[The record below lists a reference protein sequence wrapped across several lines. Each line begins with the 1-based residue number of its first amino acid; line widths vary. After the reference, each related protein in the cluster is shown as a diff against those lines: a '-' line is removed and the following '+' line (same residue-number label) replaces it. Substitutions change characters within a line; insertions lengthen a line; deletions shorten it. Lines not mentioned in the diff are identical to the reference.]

1 MKSAYIDGL
10 APRRGKAASAGT
22 KSTTPVFKKNM
33 TNPLP
38 RKQLLDPLEIEKIQ
52 QEKRSRT
59 RIARVETVSNEP
71 EVAAEDF
78 SQTDN
83 YDDFLEPISAFNLE
97 KDRDQNEFGLD
108 RDEKRGSLN
117 DDDEIDINSEEI
129 DEEINKDKKPKK
141 KPFIFRHKKLCF
153 FLVFL
158 LVVGG
163 VGYFYGNQIISK
175 ITGGKSNL
183 FDFVSTMVSEKY
195 TPLKTDA
202 NGQTNIAVFG
212 TSGYDMSGNEGRGV
226 HDGAQ
231 LTDSLMEV
239 TLNQES
245 KNANMISIPR
255 DLKVGREACYAG
267 KINEVYTCASNNGKN
282 EEAGAQAVMNVLETV
297 TGLKNQYYIHL
308 NWGSLIQIV
317 DALGGIE
324 VTFDEDIT
332 DYGWTNIVIKKNIPT
347 TLNGEK
353 ALALARAR
361 HGVAG
366 GDFARGENQQRILT
380 AVKEKI
386 VKKGMDIPAMIALVN
401 ALGDNI
407 RTNIKIDEMKTGA
420 HLLSQFNSENMKTL
434 PLANLPDGTTY
445 VTNASYPVQGINIS
459 YVIPA
464 AGLNNYTKIHQYVQK
479 AITEN
484 VDSVATARLLVLNG
498 SGERGAASDE
508 KLELEKVGFKNI
520 ETDNAPT
527 SDYQDITIY
536 QIGEKP
542 MAKKGLTDYYKIE
555 VKDKSE
561 LPQGVKSHGYDFVI
575 IRGKET
581 AKKSTN

>member
-10 APRRGKAASAGT
+10 APRRNKAVSTGVKSA
-22 KSTTPVFKKNM
+22 TPVFKKNM

-52 QEKRSRT
+52 REKHGQA
-59 RIARVETVSNEP
+59 RIAKVEAVSKKSEAELNDFSESDNS
-71 EVAAEDF
+71 EDF
-78 SQTDN
+78 LQ
-83 YDDFLEPISAFNLE
+83 PVSAFNLE
-97 KDRDQNEFGLD
+97 KNQEQDDLGLKHD
-108 RDEKRGSLN
+108 KKRGFL
-117 DDDEIDINSEEI
+117 DDEDEMDINSEEI
-129 DEEINKDKKPKK
+129 DEEINENKKPKK
-141 KPFIFRHKKLCF
+141 KPFILRHKKLCF

-158 LVVGG
+158 LIIGG

-175 ITGGKSNL
+175 VTGGKSNL
-183 FDFVSTMVSEKY
+183 FDFVSTIVSEKY
-195 TPLKTDA
+195 TPLKADE
-202 NGQTNIAVFG
+202 NGQTNIAIFG
-212 TSGYDMSGNEGRGV
+212 TSGYDMNGDEGRGV

-239 TLNQES
+239 TLNQEA

-267 KINEVYTCASNNGKN
+267 KINEVYTCASNGGKN
-282 EEAGAQAVMNVLETV
+282 EEAGAQAVMKVLETV

-308 NWGSLIQIV
+308 NWGSLVQIV

-324 VTFDEDIT
+324 VTFDEDVS
-332 DYGWTNIVIKKNIPT
+332 DYGWTNIVIKKNTPT

-361 HGVAG
+361 HGVSG

-386 VKKGMDIPAMIALVN
+386 AKKGMDIPAMIALVN

-407 RTNIKIDEMKTGA
+407 RTNIKVDEMKTGA
-420 HLLSQFNSENMKTL
+420 HLLSKFSSENIKTL

-445 VTNASYPVQGINIS
+445 VSNASYPVQGINIS
-459 YVIPA
+459 FVIPA
-464 AGLNNYTKIHQYVQK
+464 AGLNNYTKIHQYIQK

-520 ETDNAPT
+520 ETDNAPA
-527 SDYQDITIY
+527 SDYQDVTIY
-536 QIGEKP
+536 QISDKP
-542 MAKKGLTDYYKIE
+542 VAKKGLTDHYKIE

-561 LPQGVKSHGYDFVI
+561 LPKGVKNHGYDFVI

-581 AKKSTN
+581 TKKSTN